1 MLVQYNS
8 WLDQPGKRGE
18 DAFMI
23 KRTPHLGYPDE
34 IDIDPTYR
42 MIDEENREKAARFL
56 LLKQKK
62 S

>member
-1 MLVQYNS
+1 
-8 WLDQPGKRGE
+8 
-18 DAFMI
+18 MI